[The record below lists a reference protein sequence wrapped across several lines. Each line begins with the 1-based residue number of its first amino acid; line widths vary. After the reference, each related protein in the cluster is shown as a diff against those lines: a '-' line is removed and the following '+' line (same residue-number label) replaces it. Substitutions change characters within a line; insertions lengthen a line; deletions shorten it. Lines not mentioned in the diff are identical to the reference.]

1 MLRRGT
7 PAIAQ
12 AESVSSPGAN
22 LVLGIVSVGA
32 FMTALDLF
40 IVNVAFP
47 DIQKDFSGSSLS
59 SLSWI
64 LNAYAI
70 VFAAL
75 LVPAGR
81 LADRIGQKRVF
92 LAGIALF
99 TAASVLCALANDT
112 PMLVGA
118 RVIQAIGAAAVT
130 PTSLALLLNAMPV
143 DRRSWAIGVWA
154 AVSGMAAAT
163 GPTVGGLLVSL
174 TWRWVF
180 IVNVPIGIVS
190 IIVALRVLREPPVDR
205 QSAVPDFLG
214 AGLLTLAIASL
225 SLGIVEGPEWGWQSA
240 RVIAAFVATVLLL
253 AAVAYRSVTHP
264 SPIVEPAIL
273 RVPTFSISTLA
284 MILFNIA
291 FSIML
296 LGLVQFFSD
305 IWGYSALRTGL
316 AISPGPLAVPFVAPR
331 GHLLVRRIGARAVVM
346 IGTTFFAS
354 AAAYLYLFADA
365 QRAYLTHAFPG
376 LVIGGIGFGLTFPT
390 LLTTATRSLPAQRF
404 ATGSAVVTMARQ
416 IGAVLGVSILIVLL
430 SNGHADLL
438 GAFDDGWLVMI
449 AAALSAGLL
458 FQLVRTREVAAPP
471 TA

>member
-1 MLRRGT
+1 MLRRSAPTVIGT
-7 PAIAQ
+7 EA
-12 AESVSSPGAN
+12 VSSPSVN
-22 LVLGIVSVGA
+22 LVLGIVSIGA

-92 LAGIALF
+92 IAGIALF
-99 TAASVLCALANDT
+99 TAASVLCALSNDT

-130 PTSLALLLNAMPV
+130 PTSLALLLNAVPTE
-143 DRRSWAIGVWA
+143 RRSWAIGIWA

-180 IVNVPIGIVS
+180 IVNVPIGIIS

-205 QSAVPDFLG
+205 RSATPDFLG

-225 SLGIVEGPEWGWQSA
+225 SLGIVRGPEWGWQSA
-240 RVIAAFVATVLLL
+240 EVIGAFAATVLLI
-253 AAVAYRSVTHP
+253 AVVAYRSATHP

-273 RVPTFSISTLA
+273 RVPTFAISTVA
-284 MILFNIA
+284 MILFNVA

-305 IWGYSALRTGL
+305 LWGYSALRTGL

-331 GHLLVRRIGARAVVM
+331 GHLLVRRIGVRAVVM
-346 IGTTFFAS
+346 LGTSLFAAS
-354 AAAYLYLFADA
+354 AAYLYLFADE
-365 QRAYLTHAFPG
+365 QRSYLTHALPG
-376 LVIGGIGFGLTFPT
+376 LVLGGIGFGLTFPT
-390 LLTTATRSLPAQRF
+390 LLTTASRSLPAQRF

-430 SNGHADLL
+430 SNGRDDLL
-438 GAFDDGWLVMI
+438 GAFNDGRLVM
-449 AAALSAGLL
+449 AGASLAAGLL
-458 FQLVRTREVAAPP
+458 FQLVRTREAARTP
-471 TA
+471 